1 MIAIVNVGAVDGE
14 TEAGMHRYSVRINQ
28 REICQFEHKRI
39 QGLATCLTR
48 ASMAVQA
55 ADAEQIVRLMQEADR
70 G

>member
-1 MIAIVNVGAVDGE
+1 MIAIVNIGAVDGAD
-14 TEAGMHRYSVRINQ
+14 EAGMHRYSVRINQ
-28 REICQFEHKRI
+28 REICQYEHMRSR
-39 QGLATCLTR
+39 GLAACLTR